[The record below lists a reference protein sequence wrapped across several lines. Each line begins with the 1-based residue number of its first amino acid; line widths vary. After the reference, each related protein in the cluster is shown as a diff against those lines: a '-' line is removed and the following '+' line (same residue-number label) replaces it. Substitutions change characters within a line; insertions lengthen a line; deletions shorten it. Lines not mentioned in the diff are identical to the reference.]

1 MRGLALG
8 IFGLVTPPSPAQHGS
23 LRPGQQ
29 SLRLWLGA
37 SYGLLVVLV
46 TLATL
51 GLIDRSASAEIRRQA
66 ELGLEAQA
74 RALASRIDGQLD
86 ARLQDMRLLASL
98 PLHRLDGDST
108 RERRAILER
117 VQSALPD
124 YAWIGE
130 VDRTGR
136 VLSATGGLLEG
147 VDVSA
152 RPWFRASLEKDF
164 LGDVHEARLLEPL
177 LAPEAGGEPLR
188 FLDVAVPLRDE
199 AGEVSGV
206 VGGHLHWHWARR
218 MLHGGTGA
226 DASMR
231 GREVYLLGAGG
242 RVLYP
247 ERADAMHAVSGLEDA
262 ARTRIGS
269 DRHGSLGVVDADGRR
284 HLAGFARLAASNARH
299 GAIDW
304 VVFVREPED
313 VALTGL
319 QSHRR
324 GAIALGIALSVLAIL
339 AALLIAQ
346 WISDPLHG
354 LAEAMSALRT
364 GDGSASGIDAVGGYR
379 EVRELA
385 STLSALVR
393 ELAGRE
399 AELQALA
406 GALESRVADRTR
418 ELELANAALEQLS
431 LTDPLTGLGNRRFF
445 DEQLARELDAAR
457 GTGRPLALLCLDI
470 DHFKAI
476 NDRHGHPVGDK
487 VLVLIARHLRDG
499 LRPLD
504 ILARTGGEEFCVV
517 APRTDLPGAMALA
530 ERLRAALEAASPLVI
545 GRDRIEVR
553 LSGGVAMLGDVP
565 EGLPVEVLAQ
575 RLYDRADQALYLAK
589 HAGRNRI
596 RYSSDTLA

>member
-1 MRGLALG
+1 M
-8 IFGLVTPPSPAQHGS
+8 TPPSPPQRGF
-23 LRPGQQ
+23 LRPGHQ

-51 GLIDRSASAEIRRQA
+51 GLIDRSTSAEIRRQA

-98 PLHRLDGDST
+98 PLDRLADGSLQ
-108 RERRAILER
+108 ERRAILER
-117 VQSALPD
+117 LQSTLPD

-130 VDRTGR
+130 VDRAGR
-136 VLSATGGLLEG
+136 VRVSTSGLLEG

-152 RPWFRASLEKDF
+152 RPWFRAALEGGF

-177 LAPEAGGEPLR
+177 LPPDASGEPLR
-188 FLDVAVPLRDE
+188 FLDVAAPVPGADGE
-199 AGEVSGV
+199 AVGV
-206 VGGHLHWHWARR
+206 VGAHLHWQWARR
-218 MLHGGTGA
+218 MLDGDAGA
-226 DASMR
+226 DASLR
-231 GREVYLLGAGG
+231 QREVFLLDGNGH
-242 RVLYP
+242 VLFP
-247 ERADAMHAVSGLEDA
+247 EGTAA
-262 ARTRIGS
+262 ARPLAGPEGAAGMGMGS
-269 DRHGSLGVVDADGRR
+269 QRYGSLGVKGADGRR
-284 HLAGFARLAASNARH
+284 HIAGFARLAASSARE

-304 VVFVREPED
+304 VVVVASPED
-313 VALTGL
+313 VALAGL
-319 QSHRR
+319 HTQRR
-324 GAIALGIALSVLAIL
+324 GAIALGIALSVLAML

-364 GDGSASGIDAVGGYR
+364 GEGAASGIDAVGGYR

-385 STLSALVR
+385 STLSALLG
-393 ELAGRE
+393 ELARRE

-418 ELELANAALEQLS
+418 ELELANAALEHLS

-445 DEQLARELDAAR
+445 DEQLAREIEDARAS
-457 GTGRPLALLCLDI
+457 GKPLALVCMDI

-487 VLVLIARHLRDG
+487 VLALIARHLRDG

-504 ILARTGGEEFCVV
+504 VLARTGGEEFSVI
-517 APRTDLPGAMALA
+517 APRTDLAGAMALA
-530 ERLRAALEAASPLVI
+530 ERLRAALEAASPLTI
-545 GRDRIEVR
+545 GRDTIDVR
-553 LSGGVAMLGDVP
+553 LSGGVAMLGDIP
-565 EGLPVEVLAQ
+565 EGLPVQGLAQ

-589 HAGRNRI
+589 RAGRNRV
-596 RYSSDTLA
+596 RYSPDPLA

>member
-1 MRGLALG
+1 M
-8 IFGLVTPPSPAQHGS
+8 TPPSPPQRGS
-23 LRPGQQ
+23 LRPGHQ

-51 GLIDRSASAEIRRQA
+51 GLMDRSTSTEIRRQA

-86 ARLQDMRLLASL
+86 ARLHEMRLLASI
-98 PLHRLDGDST
+98 PLHRLAHDPTED
-108 RERRAILER
+108 RRAILER
-117 VQSALPD
+117 MQSALPA
-124 YAWIGE
+124 YAWIGR
-130 VDRTGR
+130 VDRSGR
-136 VLSATGGLLEG
+136 VATATGGLLEG

-152 RPWFRASLEKDF
+152 RPWFRAALASEF
-164 LGDVHEARLLEPL
+164 LGELHEARLLEPL
-177 LAPEAGGEPLR
+177 LRPDAGGEPLR
-188 FLDVAVPLRDE
+188 FLDVAAPMRDVE
-199 AGEVSGV
+199 GNVTGV
-206 VGGHLHWHWARR
+206 VGGHLHWQWARG
-218 MLHGGTGA
+218 MLDGTSGV

-231 GREVYLLGAGG
+231 RREVFLVDGVG
-242 RVLYP
+242 RVLFP
-247 ERADAMHAVSGLEDA
+247 EDAGTSPSMPGLEEA
-262 ARTRIGS
+262 VRSRIGS
-269 DRHGSLGVVDADGRR
+269 SRHGSLGLVDTDGQR
-284 HLAGFARLAASNARH
+284 HTAGFARLAASSDRE

-304 VVFVREPED
+304 IAFVRAPED
-313 VALTGL
+313 VALAGL
-319 QSHRR
+319 STHRR
-324 GAIALGIALSVLAIL
+324 GAVALAVALSILAVLA
-339 AALLIAQ
+339 AMLIAQ

-364 GDGSASGIDAVGGYR
+364 GKGAASGIDAVGGYR

-385 STLSALVR
+385 GTLTSLLG
-393 ELAGRE
+393 ELARRE

-406 GALESRVADRTR
+406 EALESRVADRTR

-445 DEQLARELDAAR
+445 DEQLAREIEDARAS
-457 GTGRPLALLCLDI
+457 GRSLALVCLDI

-487 VLVLIARHLRDG
+487 VLALIARHLRDG

-504 ILARTGGEEFCVV
+504 VLARTGGEEFCVI
-517 APRTDLPGAMALA
+517 APRTDLAGAMALA
-530 ERLRAALEAASPLVI
+530 ERLRTAVASASPLHI
-545 GRDRIEVR
+545 GRDRIEAR

-565 EGLPVEVLAQ
+565 EGLPGEVLAQ

-589 HAGRNRI
+589 RAGRNRV
-596 RYSSDTLA
+596 RYSPDPLA